1 MQNKNKGIIF
11 MLMSAF
17 LYALMNVFVKWGND
31 IPLFERMFFTNVV
44 TFIIAFLF
52 AKKNGVSFL
61 GEKENQKYLFARS
74 VIGLG
79 AMITNFYA
87 ISKLMIA
94 DSSMLNKLSP
104 FFVTL
109 FACIF
114 LKEKLNK
121 LQVPALIIVFIGAL
135 LVIKPKFSM
144 EMIPALSGFLS
155 AVLSGIAYT
164 FLSVLGNKEDS
175 STIVVHFALI
185 SMLGTLPG
193 MFFQFK
199 VPDMK
204 MIFILICIGLCY
216 GFAQVTMTLAY
227 KYAPA
232 AEVSIYNY
240 VNIIFATL
248 LGFVIFKEIPDIY
261 SLLGGCIIIG
271 AAATLYIYGKK
282 SLNKN
287 QCQEERV

>member
-1 MQNKNKGIIF
+1 MQSKSKGIIF
-11 MLMSAF
+11 MLISAF
-17 LYALMNVFVKWGND
+17 LYALMNVFVKQGNE
-31 IPLFERMFFTNVV
+31 IPLFERMFFTNLV
-44 TFIIAFLF
+44 TFIIAIIFV
-52 AKKNGVSFL
+52 KKNGVSFF
-61 GEKENQKYLFARS
+61 GKKQNQKFLFGRS
-74 VIGLG
+74 IIGLG

-104 FFVTL
+104 FFVTI

-121 LQVPALIIVFIGAL
+121 LQIPTLIIVFVGSL

-155 AVLSGIAYT
+155 AVLSGAAYT
-164 FLSVLGNKEDS
+164 FLSFLGNKEDS
-175 STIVVHFALI
+175 STIVVHFSLV
-185 SMLGTLPG
+185 SMIGTLPG
-193 MFFQFK
+193 MILDFK
-199 VPDMK
+199 IPDIN
-204 MIFILICIGLCY
+204 MIFVLICIGLCY

-240 VNIIFATL
+240 SNIIFAIL
-248 LGFVIFKEIPDIY
+248 LGIVVFKEIPDVY
-261 SLLGGCIIIG
+261 SFLGGFVIIG
-271 AAATLYIYGKK
+271 AATSLYLYDRKYT
-282 SLNKN
+282 NKN
-287 QCQEERV
+287 QCLDRKA

>member
-1 MQNKNKGIIF
+1 
-11 MLMSAF
+11 
-17 LYALMNVFVKWGND
+17 
-31 IPLFERMFFTNVV
+31 
-44 TFIIAFLF
+44 
-52 AKKNGVSFL
+52 
-61 GEKENQKYLFARS
+61 
-74 VIGLG
+74 
-79 AMITNFYA
+79 
-87 ISKLMIA
+87 
-94 DSSMLNKLSP
+94 
-104 FFVTL
+104 
-109 FACIF
+109 
-114 LKEKLNK
+114 
-121 LQVPALIIVFIGAL
+121 
-135 LVIKPKFSM
+135 M

-155 AVLSGIAYT
+155 AVLSGIAYS

-204 MIFILICIGLCY
+204 MIFILICRGLCY

-232 AEVSIYNY
+232 AEVYIYNY